1 MRNFSFTQ
9 EERGDSRDIESILRQ
24 RKRKIAKQQLIYTLI
39 LIAIIIVIVLWGY
52 NKYVYAEFDGYVATD
67 VNYVRTDEDVYFLES
82 DFMLGDLI
90 VPGDTMFSYVIAH
103 NFYNHE
109 RTDHEPD
116 VVARNRDIKMQYGL
130 ARQDLEVLRVR
141 ISELQ
146 RQLETEGHN
155 IRLGLSNNHNRL
167 RTEQELAE
175 AQEQYKALRRK
186 LGVLWNGLSQTEQ
199 SVKRLTNGGYGYLT
213 VSDMRD
219 INLLKRLGLVRY
231 SIAVDSVLLTKK
243 FVASYSLVLRGE
255 PILTTQ
261 SLDLHSNNLTVVA
274 YVMPDQ
280 MKYVNYHSVAEIT
293 VNDEIRYDATV
304 LMLGTRT
311 EEIPG
316 ELRNTLSRDHTASI
330 VAFDIAPDQNIPF
343 WSLTDGVPVKV
354 KINKLTRGKH
364 RTDDY
369 ITYNTTDGVDVRTLK
384 AKTMDDSARR
394 RRRRRSAE
402 TVIQGDTAAIARTE
416 VKNVQTDAKADKKPV
431 KSQSPIMGDANGHY
445 HIIVASGDNQD
456 GAKRRVARLKAQG
469 YSGAKIIV
477 SGDKNRV
484 SIASFSTSESAN
496 SALDELRKN
505 PDYAKAWIVYS
516 KHTH

>member
-39 LIAIIIVIVLWGY
+39 LLAIIIVILLWGY

-82 DFMLGDLI
+82 DFMVGDLI
-90 VPGDTMFSYVIAH
+90 VPGDTVFSYVMAH

-116 VVARNRDIKMQYGL
+116 LVARNRDIKMQYGL

-199 SVKRLTNGGYGYLT
+199 SVKRMTNGGYGFLS

-219 INLLKRLGLVRY
+219 IDLLKRLGLVRY

-243 FVASYSLVLRGE
+243 YVASFSLVLRGE

-261 SLDLHSNNLTVVA
+261 SLDLRSNNLTVVA
-274 YVMPDQ
+274 YVMPDE
-280 MKYVNYHSVAEIT
+280 MKYVTYHSVAEIT
-293 VNDEIRYDATV
+293 VNDEIKYNATV

-330 VAFDIAPDQNIPF
+330 VAFDIASGQNIPF

-354 KINKLTRGKH
+354 KINKLNREKPQA
-364 RTDDY
+364 DDY
-369 ITYNTTDGVDVRTLK
+369 IVYNTTDGVDVKTLK
-384 AKTMDDSARR
+384 AKSLDDSA

-402 TVIQGDTAAIARTE
+402 TVIQSDTAAITRPE
-416 VKNVQTDAKADKKPV
+416 VKNVQTDAKADRKPA
-431 KSQSPIMGDANGHY
+431 KPQSPVVGDSGGHY

-469 YSGAKIIV
+469 YSGARVIA
-477 SGDKNRV
+477 SGENKQRV
-484 SIASFSTSESAN
+484 SIASFATAERAN
-496 SALDELRKN
+496 SALGELKKVPEFAN
-505 PDYAKAWIVYS
+505 AWVIYS
-516 KHTH
+516 K